1 MDTRHVDGVI
11 SVDVNYLWIQ
21 DTLTE
26 SFLLMNEAD
35 GRRRLSVVVVI
46 SFVVVVAVVAVNV
59 REVHRTVPA
68 GQDITYYY
76 HHF

>member
-21 DTLTE
+21 DTLME

-35 GRRRLSVVVVI
+35 GRRRLSVVVI
-46 SFVVVVAVVAVNV
+46 SCLLLLFLLLLTLERFIAQCLQGK
-59 REVHRTVPA
+59 T
-68 GQDITYYY
+68 
-76 HHF
+76 

>member
-46 SFVVVVAVVAVNV
+46 SFVVVVVNV

-68 GQDITYYY
+68 GQEIRYYY
-76 HHF
+76 HRF

>member
-1 MDTRHVDGVI
+1 M
-11 SVDVNYLWIQ
+11 
-21 DTLTE
+21 TE